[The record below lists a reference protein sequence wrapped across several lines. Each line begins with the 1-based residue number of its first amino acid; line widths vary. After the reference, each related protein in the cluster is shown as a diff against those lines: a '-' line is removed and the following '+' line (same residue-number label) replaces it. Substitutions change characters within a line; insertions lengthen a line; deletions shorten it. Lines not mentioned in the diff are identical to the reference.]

1 MRRVKTRRLGKKIG
15 LSLLLLAVLYGLW
28 LGIQLIQFKSY
39 QNLSP
44 PLSPHE
50 IIGSYHIHSTLSDGQ
65 KKPDKIAE
73 IAARSSLDFI
83 ILTDHGAPNWESLA
97 SKGWKQGILVLA
109 GSEISSNRGH
119 LVALGFKKPARA
131 FSTQAEEASF
141 QVNKLGGFSIIAHP
155 YSKTRWSWG
164 DYAEYSG
171 IEIINAD
178 SMLRKNILPTIL
190 YLPALLIKP
199 ELPSLKM
206 LNKPIRAL
214 NKWDDLNQKHTN
226 AVYGYFSADAHLLYG
241 PLFSLLKLHV
251 LLENPLSQQ
260 FEEAEHQVYSALK
273 QGHFFS
279 AVDAA
284 APAAGFRFWGEAEG
298 NKIPMGENLTLER
311 PVTLYIKIPD
321 FLTCEVL
328 LIHNRK
334 AMPLPGKSIRRY
346 LATHPGTYRIEVYLR
361 EKTPLHKN
369 CPWIVSNPIFLKEK
383 NHGQN

>member
-1 MRRVKTRRLGKKIG
+1 
-15 LSLLLLAVLYGLW
+15 
-28 LGIQLIQFKSY
+28 
-39 QNLSP
+39 
-44 PLSPHE
+44 
-50 IIGSYHIHSTLSDGQ
+50 
-65 KKPDKIAE
+65 
-73 IAARSSLDFI
+73 LDFI

-97 SKGWKQGILVLA
+97 SKGWKHGILVLA

-119 LVALGFKKPARA
+119 LVALGFKRPSRA
-131 FSTQAEEASF
+131 FSTQAGEASF

-178 SMLRKNILPTIL
+178 SMFKKNILQTIL
-190 YLPALLIKP
+190 YLPALLAKP
-199 ELPSLKM
+199 ELLSLKM
-206 LNKPIRAL
+206 LSKPAKTL
-214 NKWDDLNQKHTN
+214 NKWDELNQKHT
-226 AVYGYFSADAHLLYG
+226 VYGYFSTDAHLLYG
-241 PLFSLLKLHV
+241 PLFSFLKLHV
-251 LLENPLSQQ
+251 LLEKPLSLQ

-273 QGHFFS
+273 QGHFFN

-284 APAAGFRFWGEAEG
+284 APAAGFRFWGETEG
-298 NKIPMGENLTLER
+298 NKISMGDTISLDG
-311 PVTLYIKIPD
+311 PVTLHIKTPD
-321 FLTCEVL
+321 FLACEAL

-334 AMPLPGKSIRRY
+334 AIPLPGKPFTNY
-346 LATHPGTYRIEVYLR
+346 LATLPGTYRVEVYLR